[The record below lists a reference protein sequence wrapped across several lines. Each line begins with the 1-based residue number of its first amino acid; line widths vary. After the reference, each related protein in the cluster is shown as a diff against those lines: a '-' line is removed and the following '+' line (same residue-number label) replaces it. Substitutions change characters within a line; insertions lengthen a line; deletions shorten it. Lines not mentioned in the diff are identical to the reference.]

1 MSDRIIS
8 RPSKKY
14 TENYAA
20 IFGDQPRKLSTRA
33 RTYKVYDPV
42 RRKWVNAEDRPQRP
56 RGVAQW
62 PMWSD
67 AFGVHPDQ
75 AADEYKRSVELGVP
89 TEFCPKT
96 GRAKFE
102 SPRHRKRAVEALSYG
117 TIGDLDGGYSDPQ
130 IHEKFHGDLDE

>member
-67 AFGVHPDQ
+67 AFGVHPSQ
-75 AADEYKRSVELGVP
+75 AAEAYQESVKAGVP
-89 TEFCPKT
+89 TEFDPRT
-96 GRAKFE
+96 GQAVFRD
-102 SPRHRKRAVEALSYG
+102 RYHRKRAVEALSPMY
-117 TIGDLDGGYSDPQ
+117 DLDGGYSDPQ
-130 IHEKFHGDLDE
+130 PRGESLYGDR